1 MGGFNY
7 LTDGGPFDNIRLP
20 LVEGKLPPAYDEEK
34 GEYVYPEPDP
44 DYEDEEMFETDTFE
58 VIDKDEYWGYP
69 TMCKKCGTEFQ
80 AYDTNGVVTRN
91 YCPGCG
97 EKLT

>member
-20 LVEGKLPPAYDEEK
+20 LVEGKLPPVYDEEK
-34 GEYVYPEPDP
+34 KEYVYPEEQ
-44 DYEDEEMFETDTFE
+44 DYEDPEMIETDKFE
-58 VIDKDEYWGYP
+58 VIEKEEYWGYP
-69 TMCKKCGTEFQ
+69 TRCKKCGTEFQ
-80 AYDTNGVVTRN
+80 AYDVFEEITRN